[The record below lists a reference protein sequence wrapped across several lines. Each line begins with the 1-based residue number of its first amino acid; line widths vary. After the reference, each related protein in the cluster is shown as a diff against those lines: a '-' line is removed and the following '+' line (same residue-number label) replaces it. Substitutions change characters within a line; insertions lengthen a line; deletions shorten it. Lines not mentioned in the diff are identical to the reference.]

1 MIARIPQA
9 RATAAR
15 RRWWKGGGVG
25 GLGLASATCC
35 ATVSGELRRPWE
47 EARGREDRAK
57 ESRGV
62 CDTFAVVQHLH
73 LSLEGKKN
81 DSSASE
87 E

>member
-1 MIARIPQA
+1 MEG
-9 RATAAR
+9 
-15 RRWWKGGGVG
+15 WWVG
-25 GLGLASATCC
+25 GPGLASATCC

-47 EARGREDRAK
+47 EARGREERAK

-73 LSLEGKKN
+73 ASLEGKKN